1 MGTVGVLIVEDDDS
15 IREVLTE
22 LLEDV
27 GYVVFIAHNGRV
39 ALERLR
45 SHPEGLV
52 VLLDLIMPDMDGY
65 SLLQVIADESS
76 LATKHACILMSATAT
91 MLPARVA
98 LLAKE
103 LKVTVLSKPFNLD
116 EVLQEV
122 EKAANRLA

>member
-1 MGTVGVLIVEDDDS
+1 MGTGGVLIVEDDDS

-65 SLLQVIADESS
+65 CLLQVIADESS
-76 LATKHACILMSATAT
+76 LATKHAYSYVCHGYHASSACG
-91 MLPARVA
+91 PACQSNSR
-98 LLAKE
+98 
-103 LKVTVLSKPFNLD
+103 
-116 EVLQEV
+116 
-122 EKAANRLA
+122 